1 MKEWKYI
8 DEFKK
13 SSSPEPIKLG
23 TNHPWGILDFLNK
36 GTLLFSR
43 GDDYEIVK
51 MHWQN

>member
-23 TNHPWGILDFLNK
+23 TNRPWGILDYLNK

-43 GDDYEIVK
+43 GDDYGIVK
-51 MHWQN
+51 MH